1 MLLFGRSLATIVCK
15 SFKHYSTHKPWYTSK
30 GLNFKCTGCGKCCTG
45 KPGSVFVEQNDIDT
59 ISEHLGL
66 SKTKFVERYLDYVP
80 HPHDKFSLKEVNR
93 NGMYDCIFLREKR
106 CSIYLIRP
114 TQCKTYPFWTKV
126 IESPESWKQESKKCE
141 GINHPDSKVWYN
153 KEIQKQEQEYRKG
166 QLNAIVHQTEK

>member
-30 GLNFKCTGCGKCCTG
+30 GLNFKCTGC
-45 KPGSVFVEQNDIDT
+45 
-59 ISEHLGL
+59 EHLGL

-106 CSIYLIRP
+106 CSIYSIRP